1 MTERTLAASPH
12 LDDGLHQQSPP
23 STQVCVYIYNFF
35 RNDLIKFTLI

>member
-23 STQVCVYIYNFF
+23 STQVCIYIYIIFF
-35 RNDLIKFTLI
+35 EMISLNLR